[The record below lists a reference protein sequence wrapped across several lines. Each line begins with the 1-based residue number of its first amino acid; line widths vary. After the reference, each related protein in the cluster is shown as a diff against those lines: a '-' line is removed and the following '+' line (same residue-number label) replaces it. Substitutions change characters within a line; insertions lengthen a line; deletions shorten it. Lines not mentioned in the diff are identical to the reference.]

1 MDRDRYSAIAHGN
14 MPIWNPIGLDDLLAL
29 TAHMELE
36 KVSRVLDVGCG
47 RGEILLSLIEQ
58 HGVVAV
64 GVDPSPRATAIALAE
79 ADERDPEGRLHLQV
93 AAFDPTL
100 FAPESFDLGICLG
113 ASHACGSFAQTLT
126 TLTSL
131 VRPGGYLLMGEG
143 YWRQKPSED
152 YLAMLG
158 CQENEIPY
166 LEDFAEVGRKH
177 GLELE
182 AQAAATEEEWAAY
195 EGGYDANMRA
205 HLQDHPDDPEAE
217 EFRNRLESWTSAV
230 EKWGRS
236 TLGFA
241 ASLYQKR

>member
-14 MPIWNPIGLDDLLAL
+14 MPIWNPIGLDALMAL
-29 TAHMELE
+29 TMHAQLGET
-36 KVSRVLDVGCG
+36 SRVLDVGCG
-47 RGEILLSLIEQ
+47 RGEVLLSLIEQ
-58 HGVVAV
+58 FGVVAV

-79 ADERDPEGRLHLQV
+79 ADERDPGGRLHLQV

-100 FAPESFDLGICLG
+100 FAPESFDLVICLG
-113 ASHACGSFAQTLT
+113 ASHACGTVEQTLT
-126 TLTSL
+126 TLTKL
-131 VRPGGYLLMGEG
+131 IRPGGYLMLGEG
-143 YWRQKPSED
+143 YWQQPPSKE
-152 YLAMLG
+152 YLALLG
-158 CQENEIPY
+158 CSEEELPY
-166 LEDFAEVGRKH
+166 LEEFAGLGQAH

-182 AQAAATEEEWAAY
+182 AQVVASAEEWEAY

-217 EFRNRLESWTSAV
+217 EFRNRLESWTAAT

-241 ASLYQKR
+241 AGLFRKV